1 MTSQC
6 LFGLRNISLITKGLF
21 REKVRHVGEEN
32 VGWYVREHTAC
43 FKQVLFFIL

>member
-1 MTSQC
+1 M
-6 LFGLRNISLITKGLF
+6 SLWTEKHFPITKGLF

-32 VGWYVREHTAC
+32 VGWYVHEHTAC